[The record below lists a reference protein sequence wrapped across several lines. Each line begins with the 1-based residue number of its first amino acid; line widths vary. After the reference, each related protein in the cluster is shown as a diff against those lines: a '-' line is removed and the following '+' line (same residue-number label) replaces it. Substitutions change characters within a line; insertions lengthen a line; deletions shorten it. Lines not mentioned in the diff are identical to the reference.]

1 MVVLPSTGVG
11 MVILHIQQN
20 ATLNISQMQSEFDSL
35 LDFQGR
41 VVHSEDLL
49 LLQQGASTDHKPTHD
64 YNPA

>member
-11 MVILHIQQN
+11 MVILQIQ
-20 ATLNISQMQSEFDSL
+20 QSEFDSL